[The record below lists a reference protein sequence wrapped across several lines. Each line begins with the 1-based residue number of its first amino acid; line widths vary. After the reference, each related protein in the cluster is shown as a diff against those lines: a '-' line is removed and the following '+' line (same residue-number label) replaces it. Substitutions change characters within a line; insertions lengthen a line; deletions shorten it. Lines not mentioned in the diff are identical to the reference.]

1 MLEWLS
7 DSFPEVSPKMF
18 YRGIFPE
25 GELEKAGEYVTGKY
39 TGIIVAITGDKKQ
52 DGKRK
57 VLRYSLTDDLGAV
70 DTAVNSE
77 NFCLCSPI
85 SYAGKQRTA
94 EHARFVYAIA
104 IDVDKIRMKPDRRT
118 EEPEGLRDLYHQMYH
133 DTKYGRYLP
142 VPTYM
147 VGSGSGL
154 HLYYVLETPLPL
166 YHEIA
171 KELQKLKRELTRKV
185 WNGYVVNIT
194 EQKEIQQ
201 EGIYQGFR
209 MPGTVTKAGGRAKAF
224 LTGERVTIEYL
235 NSFVSDECKARTA
248 EAYKRAGKIR
258 LAEAK
263 EKFPEWYEKRVI
275 RKEAPGA
282 WAVNRAVYD
291 HWKKEIY
298 AKATVGHRYYCLM
311 TLAMYAQ
318 KCSHYDA
325 KKNPNPVTHEEL
337 EKDCFSL
344 FDRMEELTT
353 EENNH
358 FSNDDILAAL
368 EAFNE
373 RWTKYP
379 RAAIEYKTAIPIIP
393 SVKRRKEGERLKQAE
408 HLEEARA
415 VRDIRSQRRGK
426 KWDENNGR
434 KSKYDIVEYW
444 KGKNPEGTI
453 EECIKD
459 TGLSRATVY
468 RHWRTIH
475 ATLEEKRKAEEAARV
490 AALAKQA
497 REMSAA
503 MRSQIEAAEE
513 TAEKMRVL
521 LESMPEGAERVKYQV
536 QYDSLTANVNALKE
550 IMTGDRPQE
559 PQEGREQAEGLPG
572 GEIPGGNV

>member
-1 MLEWLS
+1 MRTVLEWLS
-7 DSFPEVSPKMF
+7 NSFPEVSPKMF

-25 GELEKAGEYVTGKY
+25 GELDTDGSFSKGKY
-39 TGIIVAITGDKKQ
+39 TGIVVEITGDKKS

-57 VLRYSLTDDLGAV
+57 IRRYTLTDDLGAV
-70 DTAVNSE
+70 DKAENSE

-94 EHARFVYAIA
+94 ENARFVYAIA

-142 VPTYM
+142 KPTYM

-171 KELQKLKRELTRKV
+171 KELQKLKRELTRKT

-263 EKFPEWYEKRVI
+263 EKFPEWYEKRVVK
-275 RKEAPGA
+275 KEAPGA

-325 KKNPNPVTHEEL
+325 KKNPNPVTQEEL
-337 EKDCFSL
+337 EKDCFAL

-379 RAAIEYKTAIPIIP
+379 RAAIEYKTAITIP
-393 SVKRRKEGERLKQAE
+393 ANKRNGRTQAE
-408 HLEEARA
+408 HIKLMNYIREELNGNK
-415 VRDIRSQRRGK
+415 D
-426 KWDENNGR
+426 WHGR
-434 KSKYDIVEYW
+434 KSKYDIVYDYVSE
-444 KGKNPEGTI
+444 NPNGTQY
-453 EECIKD
+453 ECVKV
-459 TGLSRATVY
+459 TGLDKKTV
-468 RHWRTIH
+468 RKHWRTIH
-475 ATLEEKRKAEEAARV
+475 ATLEEKRKAEEAAKV

-521 LESMPEGAERVKYQV
+521 LESMPEGAERDKYKV

-550 IMTGDRPQE
+550 LMPGDRPQE

>member
-1 MLEWLS
+1 MRTVLEWLS

-94 EHARFVYAIA
+94 ENARFVYAIA

-263 EKFPEWYEKRVI
+263 EKFPEWYEKRVV

-291 HWKKEIY
+291 NWKKEIY

-325 KKNPNPVTHEEL
+325 KKNPNPVTQEEL
-337 EKDCFSL
+337 EKDCFAL

-379 RAAIEYKTAIPIIP
+379 RAAIEYKTAITIP
-393 SVKRRKEGERLKQAE
+393 ANKRNGRTQAE
-408 HLEEARA
+408 HIKLMNYIREELNGNK
-415 VRDIRSQRRGK
+415 D
-426 KWDENNGR
+426 WHGR
-434 KSKYDIVEYW
+434 KSKYDIVYDYVSE
-444 KGKNPEGTI
+444 NPNSTQY
-453 EECIKD
+453 ECVKV
-459 TGLSRATVY
+459 TGLDKKTV
-468 RHWRTIH
+468 RKHWRTIH
-475 ATLEEKRKAEEAARV
+475 ATLEERRKAEEAARV

-550 IMTGDRPQE
+550 LMTGDRPQE
-559 PQEGREQAEGLPG
+559 PQESREQAEGLPG
-572 GEIPGGNV
+572 EEIPGGNV

>member
-1 MLEWLS
+1 MRTVLDWLS

-104 IDVDKIRMKPDRRT
+104 IDVDKIRMKPDGRT
-118 EEPEGLRDLYHQMYH
+118 GEPEGLRDLYHQMYH

-209 MPGTVTKAGGRAKAF
+209 MPGTVTKTGGRAKAF

-263 EKFPEWYEKRVI
+263 EKFPEWYEKRVV

-325 KKNPNPVTHEEL
+325 KKNPNPVTQEEL
-337 EKDCFSL
+337 EKDCFAL
-344 FDRMEELTT
+344 FDRMEGLTT

-379 RAAIEYKTAIPIIP
+379 RAAIEYKTAIAIP
-393 SVKRRKEGERLKQAE
+393 QNKRNGRKQDLHLRIARGTLATLNGEGKALQ
-408 HLEEARA
+408 
-415 VRDIRSQRRGK
+415 
-426 KWDENNGR
+426 GR

-453 EECIKD
+453 KECIED
-459 TGLSRATVY
+459 TGLSIATVY
-468 RHWRTIH
+468 RHWKKAEETE
-475 ATLEEKRKAEEAARV
+475 EEKRKAEEAAKV

-536 QYDSLTANVNALKE
+536 QYDSLTAKGLRSRRKAGNRRRDFRARKSPAGTSEGQN
-550 IMTGDRPQE
+550 RPQS
-559 PQEGREQAEGLPG
+559 AAT
-572 GEIPGGNV
+572 GEK

>member
-7 DSFPEVSPKMF
+7 NSFPEVSPKMF

-25 GELEKAGEYVTGKY
+25 GELDTDGSFSKGKY
-39 TGIIVAITGDKKQ
+39 TGIVVEITGDKKS

-57 VLRYSLTDDLGAV
+57 IRRYTLTDDLGAV
-70 DTAVNSE
+70 DKAENSE

-94 EHARFVYAIA
+94 ENARFVYAIA

-142 VPTYM
+142 KPTYM

-171 KELQKLKRELTRKV
+171 KELQKLKRELTRKT

-263 EKFPEWYEKRVI
+263 EKFPEWYEKRVVK
-275 RKEAPGA
+275 KEAPGA

-325 KKNPNPVTHEEL
+325 KKNPNPVTQEEL
-337 EKDCFSL
+337 EKDCFAL

-379 RAAIEYKTAIPIIP
+379 RAAIEYKTAITIP
-393 SVKRRKEGERLKQAE
+393 ANKRNGRTQAE
-408 HLEEARA
+408 HIKLMNYIREELNGNK
-415 VRDIRSQRRGK
+415 D
-426 KWDENNGR
+426 WHGR
-434 KSKYDIVEYW
+434 KSKYDIVYDYVSE
-444 KGKNPEGTI
+444 NPNGTQY
-453 EECIKD
+453 ECVKV
-459 TGLSRATVY
+459 TGLDKKTV
-468 RHWRTIH
+468 RKHWRTIH
-475 ATLEEKRKAEEAARV
+475 ATLEEKRKAEEAAKV

-521 LESMPEGAERVKYQV
+521 LESMPEGAERDKYQV

-559 PQEGREQAEGLPG
+559 PQEAREQAEGLPG